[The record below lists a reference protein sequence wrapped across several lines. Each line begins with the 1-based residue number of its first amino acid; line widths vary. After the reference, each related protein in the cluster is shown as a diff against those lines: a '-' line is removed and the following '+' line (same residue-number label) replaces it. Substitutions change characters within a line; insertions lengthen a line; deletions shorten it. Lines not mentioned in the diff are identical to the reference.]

1 MEELLTRHSAIMDVY
16 DPERE
21 VALVVDEWGT
31 WYDVEPG
38 SHPRFLHQ
46 QNTLRDA
53 LVAGVTLNL
62 FNQHSDRV
70 RMANIAQT
78 INVLQAMVL
87 TRGDQMVLTPTY
99 HVFEMYKDHQG
110 AVLLPVDL
118 RCGTYD
124 YGGESVPALSASASR
139 DSGGRVHLS
148 VCNLD
153 PNIEARLSCLF
164 RGAQLSS
171 VTGRVMTADA
181 INAHNTFQEPDAVC
195 PAPFEDARLEGDTLS
210 ARLPPRS
217 VLLLELS

>member
-1 MEELLTRHSAIMDVY
+1 
-16 DPERE
+16 
-21 VALVVDEWGT
+21 
-31 WYDVEPG
+31 
-38 SHPRFLHQ
+38 
-46 QNTLRDA
+46 
-53 LVAGVTLNL
+53 
-62 FNQHSDRV
+62 
-70 RMANIAQT
+70 MANIAQT

-124 YGGESVPALSASASR
+124 YDGESVPALSASASR

-153 PNIEARLSCLF
+153 PNREARLSCLF

-195 PAPFEDARLEGDTLS
+195 PVPFEDARLKDDKLS

-217 VLLLELS
+217 VLVLELL